1 MERGVK
7 EVTTASSKVYG
18 FERHDRYVRAGLK
31 SQSLAPKPNSKKAM
45 SGMVI

>member
-1 MERGVK
+1 MK

-18 FERHDRYVRAGLK
+18 FERRDGYVRAQLK
-31 SQSLAPKPNSKKAM
+31 SRSLTPKPNSKKIM